1 MSGGAHRATPVKYLT
16 VSALGFTTAAS
27 IVTSLRGLPMM
38 AKEEMTMFFYIGFS
52 TILFLIPA
60 GLVAAELGSMYADKA
75 GGLYAWISGAFGKKV
90 GFWIIFLSWIQVI
103 VFYPTGMSFAAAG
116 VAFAFDR
123 PDIAQNH
130 IYVGIFAICAFWLCT
145 AVAFV
150 SNQFALKVT
159 RAGFLA
165 GTALP
170 GIILVAIFIW
180 WIATGHDIGWQ
191 HTTNDAVT
199 VAHDGHDSPRFF
211 PYIAGLSGLS
221 FLAGILLNFAGVES
235 QGVHS
240 TELKNPSKGYPAAIM
255 IAAAVAFGIFTL
267 GALAVAGIVA
277 YDKIDLNTGV
287 FDAFS
292 IAFAEMIHS
301 TWPVRILAALIAYGA
316 LAGVLAWIMG
326 PSRGVLATAHDGM
339 LPPVLQKVNN
349 RGVQVNILIIQGVIV
364 TALSSIYLFMDD
376 VSSAFFLISA
386 MAVSLYLIIYMV
398 MYAAAIRLR
407 YTQPDLPRAFKI
419 PGGTLGMWIFAG
431 IGFLAVAFAFVLAF
445 VPPSQLPIG
454 NKASYIGLVAAGA
467 VVFSAIPLI
476 IERMKKPSWVPS
488 DEVKAKALG
497 PSADRSHLTNV

>member
-1 MSGGAHRATPVKYLT
+1 MGGAHRATPVRYLS

-38 AKEEMTMFFYIGFS
+38 AEEELTMFFYIGFS
-52 TILFLIPA
+52 TLLFLIPA
-60 GLVAAELGSMYADKA
+60 GLVAAELGSAFGRQA

-116 VAFAFDR
+116 VAFAADR
-123 PDIAQNH
+123 PDLANNH
-130 IYVGIFAICAFWLCT
+130 IFVGIFAIAAFWLCT
-145 AVAFV
+145 LVAFV

-159 RAGFLA
+159 RAGFLL

-170 GIILVAIFIW
+170 GLLLVAVFIW
-180 WIATGHDIGWQ
+180 WLSTGHSVGWE
-191 HTTNDAVT
+191 HTADPAVT
-199 VAHDGHDSPRFF
+199 EVVEGHDSPRFF
-211 PYIAGLSGLS
+211 PYIAGLSGLA
-221 FLAGILLNFAGVES
+221 FLAGILLNFAGVEA
-235 QGVHS
+235 QGVHAM
-240 TELKNPSKGYPAAIM
+240 ELKDPAKGYPAAIM
-255 IAAAVAFGIFTL
+255 IAAVTAFAIFTL
-267 GALAVAGIVA
+267 GALAVAGIVP
-277 YDKIDLNTGV
+277 YKTMNLNTGV

-292 IAFAEMIHS
+292 IGFTEMTHS
-301 TWPVRILAALIAYGA
+301 AWPVRVLAALIAYGA

-339 LPPVLQKVNN
+339 LPPMLQQVNN
-349 RGVQVNILIIQGVIV
+349 RGVQVNILVIQGVIV

-386 MAVSLYLIIYMV
+386 MAVSLYLIIYMF

-407 YTQPDLPRAFKI
+407 YSRPELPRAFKI
-419 PGGTLGMWIFAG
+419 PGGKAGIWLFAG

-454 NKASYIGLVAAGA
+454 NKATYIGLVAGGA
-467 VVFSAIPLI
+467 IVFSLIPMI
-476 IERMKKPSWVPS
+476 IERMKKPSWIPS
-488 DEVKAKALG
+488 DAVKAKALG
-497 PSADRSHLTNV
+497 PSADRSHLTHT